1 MKITPEEVRHIAR
14 LARLELTADEVTRF
28 QVELSQ
34 ILDYVAQLEDIE
46 SGVSA
51 EPTPPDQPLRQDVV
65 EPCADPSSMVCSAS
79 RGSSSDPHRVCD
91 RDLGERPEW

>member
-46 SGVSA
+46 SGASA
-51 EPTPPDQPLRQDVV
+51 EPPPPRQPLRQDVV
-65 EPCADPSSMVCSAS
+65 EPCADPSAL
-79 RGSSSDPHRVCD
+79 HRQAPDFVD
-91 RDLGERPEW
+91 GQFRVPRVVE

>member
-46 SGVSA
+46 SGEAV
-51 EPTPPDQPLRQDVV
+51 EPPPPDQPLRPDVI
-65 EPCADPSSMVCSAS
+65 EPCADPSALQ
-79 RGSSSDPHRVCD
+79 RQAPDFIDGLFRVP
-91 RDLGERPEW
+91 RVIE

>member
-51 EPTPPDQPLRQDVV
+51 ELPPPDQPLRPDVV
-65 EPCADPSSMVCSAS
+65 EPCVDPS
-79 RGSSSDPHRVCD
+79 PLHRQAPDFVD
-91 RDLGERPEW
+91 GLFRVPRVVE